1 MRGYLVQLFA
11 CSGVMSVF
19 ILLILALKPLL
30 YKRSSARCR
39 YHCWLPVLLG
49 LLLPYRPPLSL
60 TALHTAAPALPA
72 APSPIADAAGAIN
85 STVAGFTQRV
95 YHAPELV
102 FYAALLVWAAGCVG
116 VILHQLL
123 HYYRF
128 TVSVKRLST
137 PSTSARIEELLRCEQ
152 ERLHLSAPVTVR
164 LCGGTIRP
172 MLLGL
177 VHTVIL
183 LPREAEEWGSERLA
197 LILRHEVVHYKHRD
211 VWVKVLVLA
220 ATALHWFN
228 PLVWYMALEVS
239 HQCECACDEETIKGS
254 TLTTR
259 RLYGEALISAASSR
273 QSGGPLF
280 STSFT
285 GGENHMKERILALL
299 DTKPRRIG
307 ALIVAVA
314 IVGTLA
320 TGAVLAAVSWNNVP
334 QQEKPWLA
342 PAALQ
347 VQQRVD
353 STLEEELEELRFK
366 PEPLPKGT
374 NPEKLNSYEIEVEK
388 YYELPAGGRTKGVI
402 PSSINYSINNNI
414 YNGVFVGTLNFQW
427 GKRIDD
433 MKIGGKEKWLV
444 GYKGILTRE

>member
-11 CSGVMSVF
+11 CSGVMFVF
-19 ILLILALKPLL
+19 ILLMLALKPLL

-39 YHCWLPVLLG
+39 YNCWLPVLLG

-102 FYAALLVWAAGCVG
+102 FYAALLVWMAGCVG

-123 HYYRF
+123 HYCRF

-137 PSTSARIEELLRCEQ
+137 PSTSARIEGLLRYEQ
-152 ERLHLSAPVTVR
+152 ERLHLTSPVMVR

-177 VHTVIL
+177 VHPVIL

-197 LILRHEVVHYKHRD
+197 LILRHELVHYKHRD

-228 PLVWYMALEVS
+228 PLVWRMALEVS

-259 RLYGEALISAASSR
+259 RLYGEALISAASNR
-273 QSGGPLF
+273 QGGGPLF

-299 DTKPRRIG
+299 DTKPKRIG

-342 PAALQ
+342 PAVEQ
-347 VQQRVD
+347 K
-353 STLEEELEELRFK
+353 LENTIEDELERLRLK
-366 PEPLPKGT
+366 PEPLPEGVDPT
-374 NPEKLNSYEIEVEK
+374 TIDSYETEVISHEKIPVGGNIEDHISSMIGI
-388 YYELPAGGRTKGVI
+388 GGENKVYGGKFWGQLT
-402 PSSINYSINNNI
+402 YSWK
-414 YNGVFVGTLNFQW
+414 L
-427 GKRIDD
+427 KIDD
-433 MKIGGKEKWLV
+433 GKDDGVEEWYIAYRGTV
-444 GYKGILTRE
+444 TRQTE